1 MGRTGNLMP
10 VIDLRSDT
18 VTTPTSDMRAF
29 MMQAAV
35 GDDVFGEDPTVND
48 LQNMIA
54 EMLGKEAALF
64 VPSGTMANQ
73 ISINAHTEPGDEVI
87 CDYNAH
93 IFNYEAG
100 APAMLSGVQ
109 LHPLHGENG
118 HPNADQI
125 LEVLRPSDDHY
136 PRTTLICLEN
146 THNRGGGTIYPI
158 DKIQTIRSLT
168 RKNNLKMHLDGA
180 RLWNASIET
189 GINLKDYAR
198 HFDSVSL
205 CFSKGLGAPV
215 GSIVA
220 GTEEFIEKAHRH
232 RKAFG
237 GGMRQVGM
245 LAAACI
251 FAVENHFER
260 LAEDHQN
267 ARILAEGLNKIKIF
281 DVPLSTVQTNIVIA
295 NTTSESSNAYE
306 IVNHI
311 KKKGVLAI
319 PFGSHKIRFVTHLNI
334 NRDDV
339 TNTLELLN
347 RIFK

>member
-1 MGRTGNLMP
+1 
-10 VIDLRSDT
+10 
-18 VTTPTSDMRAF
+18 MRAF

-35 GDDVFGEDPTVND
+35 GDDVFAEDPTVND
-48 LQNMIA
+48 LQIMIA

-73 ISINAHTEPGDEVI
+73 ISINAQTEPGDEVI

-93 IFNYEAG
+93 IFNYESG

-109 LHPLHGENG
+109 LHPVAGENG
-118 HPNADQI
+118 HPTAGQI
-125 LEVLRPSDDHY
+125 AEAIRPPDDHY
-136 PRTTLICLEN
+136 PHSTLICLEN

-158 DKIQTIRSLT
+158 DRIQAIRALA
-168 RKNNLKMHLDGA
+168 RKNDLRMHLDGA
-180 RLWNASIET
+180 RLWNAAIET
-189 GINLKDYAR
+189 GINLKDYAA

-215 GSIVA
+215 GSIIA
-220 GTEEFIEKAHRH
+220 GTEKFIHRAHYY
-232 RKAFG
+232 RKAYG
-237 GGMRQVGM
+237 GGMRQVGI

-267 ARILAEGLNKIKIF
+267 ARFLAEGLNQIELF
-281 DVPLSTVQTNIVIA
+281 DVNTSLVQTNIVIA
-295 NTTSESSNAYE
+295 NTTAENNTAYE
-306 IVNHI
+306 IVNQM

-319 PFGSHKIRFVTHLNI
+319 PFGLHKIRFVTHLNV
-334 NRDDV
+334 NRDDISY
-339 TNTLELLN
+339 TLELLT